1 MTIPYKPR
9 VKRKFIGGYQPRID
23 GQEKAQGKPL
33 YADDIIS
40 ERNYPGLLYA
50 RVLRCPYPRA
60 RIISM
65 DVSKAEALSG
75 VKAIVTY
82 KDPNLKQMKP
92 TNAGWTDAVDTVSY
106 EGMMWGKFR
115 DRILGDYGTWAGDE
129 VGVAIAAESEQIAEQ
144 AVKLVDVEWEVLPH
158 VMDPITAMKPGA
170 PVIHPQIA
178 QQMSAL

>member
-1 MTIPYKPR
+1 MLRCHRFCGDTRGREDRFNWRPLMTIPYKPR

-33 YADDIIS
+33 YADDIIT

-50 RVLRCPYPRA
+50 KVLRCPYPRA

-65 DVSKAEALSG
+65 DTSKAEALKG
-75 VKAIVTY
+75 VKAIITY

-106 EGMMWGKFR
+106 DGMMWGKFR
-115 DRILGDYGTWAGDE
+115 DRNILGDYGTWAGDE
-129 VGVAIAAESEQIAEQ
+129 VG
-144 AVKLVDVEWEVLPH
+144 
-158 VMDPITAMKPGA
+158 
-170 PVIHPQIA
+170 
-178 QQMSAL
+178 